1 MKQTRFIPIED
12 CGLQIRETE
21 FGQGKSRTVVGRPVM
36 FGVRSVNLTPWSDT
50 RVVYEI
56 LEPNCITQELINR
69 SNVVYNNNHSN
80 DISDMIGRCVN
91 GKGTLSLVLRE
102 NYMESSCDYP
112 NTTVANDTLEHIRL
126 GNVYGM
132 SFAFDDR
139 NANGEEN
146 VTYERT
152 NETVDGKEVWL
163 RHVWLITKLFDVA
176 NVTHPAYEQT
186 SVATR
191 EMSEAIDK
199 AIEEQLKREAAHQE
213 TDEEREAR
221 EKAER
226 EAAERE
232 ANGGETNAE
241 KAEREAREQAERE
254 ANGGETNAEKEARRI
269 AEEETRMKA
278 EALAREEAARKEKQL
293 QEERKQ
299 REILSRKRKLG
310 FSRNSVQQDYC
321 NKELAREDW
330 NKDYV
335 DYLQSQFINVNDVA
349 GFTEEEL
356 TAPIMNREEFE
367 QQQAVELYRE
377 KATRA
382 GELWDMALN
391 QLSGSAHKWK
401 WDYMDY
407 LEGIKYRDTADV
419 TLEEAREEILSY
431 EEFAELNVAE
441 EEIQVQASEMV
452 AISVDTTDEVQVIV
466 VS

>member
-56 LEPNCITQELINR
+56 MEPNCITQELINR

-199 AIEEQLKREAAHQE
+199 AIEEQLKRECGDKNDKHDDDPDDDPDDHNDPDDKGE

-226 EAAERE
+226 D
-232 ANGGETNAE
+232 ANGGETVAE
-241 KAEREAREQAERE
+241 KEAREAKERE
-254 ANGGETNAEKEARRI
+254 ANGGETNAEKEAR
-269 AEEETRMKA
+269 
-278 EALAREEAARKEKQL
+278 
-293 QEERKQ
+293 
-299 REILSRKRKLG
+299 
-310 FSRNSVQQDYC
+310 
-321 NKELAREDW
+321 
-330 NKDYV
+330 
-335 DYLQSQFINVNDVA
+335 
-349 GFTEEEL
+349 
-356 TAPIMNREEFE
+356 
-367 QQQAVELYRE
+367 
-377 KATRA
+377 
-382 GELWDMALN
+382 
-391 QLSGSAHKWK
+391 
-401 WDYMDY
+401 
-407 LEGIKYRDTADV
+407 
-419 TLEEAREEILSY
+419 EAREL
-431 EEFAELNVAE
+431 EEQEQRFREQQAMRLRHRAMRLRTEQELESLNY
-441 EEIQVQASEMV
+441 
-452 AISVDTTDEVQVIV
+452 
-466 VS
+466 